1 MYFVAYSCSP
11 METYYRNDVGPIH
24 DYKEKKNVVLTTHFI
39 YNNKHPEDK
48 KIFMFFRS
56 FFIHL
61 ACTRHYLDTKV
72 TNTFKQMAAASL
84 SLVEGKLC
92 KQLERSVKCSE
103 FLASTVWNRG
113 VLRGGDASLMTEE

>member
-1 MYFVAYSCSP
+1 MMWGLF
-11 METYYRNDVGPIH
+11 MITRR
-24 DYKEKKNVVLTTHFI
+24 KKNVVLTTHFI

-103 FLASTVWNRG
+103 FLASTVWNR
-113 VLRGGDASLMTEE
+113 EEFSEEEMLA